1 MNRKLINN
9 HPQALVAF
17 FLSSIFF
24 SVFLLFQH
32 IASSLLPR
40 AESFDLVYLPAGITF
55 VSILVCGIWG
65 ALGII
70 FVLVPTYIYKF
81 PEVSSL
87 LIILMV
93 SFSLL
98 LQLTVIKLCLFFAGI
113 DQHLKKL
120 KHLQL
125 LGLVVVFSLS
135 HSLSHHLN
143 LAVIG
148 RYPFGWSESMIAL
161 STFLGVSFTL
171 LILWIFSKLY
181 DRANRSHFY

>member
-9 HPQALVAF
+9 HSQALVAL
-17 FLSSIFF
+17 FLSYIFF

-32 IASSLLPR
+32 FASSFLQR
-40 AESFDLVYLPAGITF
+40 AESFDIVYLPAGITF
-55 VSILVCGIWG
+55 ISILVCGIWG

-70 FVLVPTYIYKF
+70 FVLVPMYIYKF
-81 PEVSSL
+81 PDVSSL
-87 LIILMV
+87 LIIIMV

-98 LQLTVIKLCLFFAGI
+98 LQLTVIRLCLLLAGI

-148 RYPFGWSESMIAL
+148 RYPLGWGESMIAL

-171 LILWIFSKLY
+171 LILWMLSKLFV
-181 DRANRSHFY
+181 RSN